1 MNLAIATR
9 NENFFRHRD
18 SGALGAQQTTVM
30 LAVHALPQRN
40 WSLRELAKATGL
52 EINAVSGRV
61 NELKSMQP
69 PYLEECPP
77 RSCSVSGRTITP
89 VRATQA
95 QGALFA

>member
-18 SGALGAQQTTVM
+18 SGKLGEQQTRIM
-30 LAVHALPQRN
+30 LAVHAQPKRT
-40 WSLRELAKATGL
+40 WSLRELSRATGL

-61 NELKSMQP
+61 NELKRIG
-69 PYLEECPP
+69 YLEECPA

-89 VRATQA
+89 VRATCGQKE
-95 QGALFA
+95 LFA

>member
-1 MNLAIATR
+1 MNLATQTR
-9 NENFFRHRD
+9 NAAFFAHRD

-30 LAVHALPQRN
+30 LAVHAQPQRN
-40 WSLRELAKATGL
+40 WSLRELAKATGY

-61 NELKSMQP
+61 NELKTLG
-69 PYLEECPP
+69 YLEECPP

-89 VRATQA
+89 VRATQT

>member
-18 SGALGAQQTTVM
+18 SGALGAQQTRVM
-30 LAVHALPQRN
+30 LAVHAQPQRN

-61 NELKSMQP
+61 NELKTLG
-69 PYLEECPP
+69 YLEECPP

-89 VRATQA
+89 VRATQV